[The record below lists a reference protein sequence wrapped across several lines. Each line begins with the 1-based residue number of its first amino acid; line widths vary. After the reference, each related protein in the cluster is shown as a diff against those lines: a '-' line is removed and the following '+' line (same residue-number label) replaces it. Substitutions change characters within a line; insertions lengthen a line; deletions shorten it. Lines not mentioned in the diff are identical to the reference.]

1 MTNRE
6 DLLRSDEAIEKVL
19 RGAPPRP
26 TPSAADIASARNAV
40 KQEWL
45 ALCGRRRMRRRMTSL
60 ALAASIIGAV
70 AASLFMLRVPS
81 ALPQRVAAIERA
93 AGSIYLLDEQ
103 AILREIP
110 GLAELSTGQT
120 LVTGDDA
127 AVALDW
133 LGGGSLRIDKNSR
146 VDFVS
151 SGEIFL
157 RDGRVYFDS
166 QPSALRDR
174 LDPHATADFAVRTME
189 GLIRHVGTQY
199 MAGVTTSGVTVS
211 IREGQVHVAGNTI
224 DATATAGEQ
233 VRLRGNAP
241 PTYTNIGTHGEIW
254 RWAEKITPGV
264 IVDRRSAHE
273 FVGWVARESGLEV
286 RFASNE
292 VEQLAHSTR
301 MSGGSGSLEPRAALE
316 VLLQTTT
323 LQAAIA
329 DGSILI
335 SER

>member
-6 DLLRSDEAIEKVL
+6 DLLRSDEAIETIL

-26 TPSAADIASARNAV
+26 TPSAADTASARNAV
-40 KQEWL
+40 KDEWL
-45 ALCGRRRMRRRMTSL
+45 ALCGRRRMRRRMMSL

-70 AASLFMLRVPS
+70 AASLFVLRVPS
-81 ALPQRVAAIERA
+81 ALPQRVATIERS
-93 AGSIYLLDEQ
+93 AGPVFLLDEQ
-103 AILREIP
+103 SVLHELP
-110 GLAELSTGQT
+110 DLAEFSTGQT
-120 LVTGDDA
+120 LVTGNDA

-133 LGGGSLRIDKNSR
+133 LGGGSLRIDEDSR

-157 RDGRVYFDS
+157 HDGRVYFDS
-166 QPSALRDR
+166 QASALRDR
-174 LDPHATADFAVRTME
+174 GATPSTADFAVRTVE

-199 MAGVTTSGVTVS
+199 MAGITASSVAVS
-211 IREGQVHVAGNTI
+211 VREGQVHVAGNTI
-224 DATATAGEQ
+224 DATATAGQQ
-233 VRLRGNAP
+233 VRLRGNAAP
-241 PTYTNIGTHGEIW
+241 SYANVGTHGEIW
-254 RWAEKITPGV
+254 RWAEKIAPEI

-273 FVGWVARESGLEV
+273 FIGWVARESGLDV
-286 RFASNE
+286 RFASDE

-301 MSGGSGSLEPRAALE
+301 MSGSSRGLEPRAALQ

-323 LQAAIA
+323 LKAAVA

-335 SER
+335 TER